1 MSTNDQI
8 LGSVDGGEAPEHT
21 TGTPPTD
28 NAAEVSSQQSDVDAV
43 DGDAVDNGAAGSA
56 PGPVTDPSLPPNG
69 AHPFSDLPVEVLGL
83 ITVNLDTIAHHSL
96 RLCSKSIR
104 AHVDAPTIMSHGEF
118 IRFHKQLEAHS
129 PRKLK
134 HLLCPYCNTFK
145 KSTPSKA
152 TFTDAQAVQKYSGKR
167 ACIECGIA
175 NGHYNKRDVVIKKK
189 KFFVC
194 GGCKLILTHEKE
206 DKAVHDVVITKGY
219 PYRDSGWGR
228 GAEITFDS
236 GGKRWFTLL
245 QFRQCLLRTSRNGA
259 LPHRTFHAS
268 LPRTMVRPFL
278 LSDIGE
284 GIKEVQIIQW
294 FVEPGAR
301 VEQFDKI
308 CEVQSDKATT
318 EITSR
323 FDGVI
328 KKRHYEAEDVAQV
341 GKPLCD
347 IDVQSDISPED
358 EAILAPPAEQAGSPS
373 DPQQPQKA
381 AEQQQLETP
390 EEAKDT
396 ARVEK
401 RAALATPAVRGLLR
415 ELNVNIA
422 DVSGTGKDGRVT
434 KDDVQKF
441 VATQKSEMIQS
452 MQPQSTREFPD
463 ADQAQVEKPITLT
476 PVQSQMFK
484 MMTRSLSIPHF
495 LYADEINVTALST
508 LRQRLN
514 NQPSSADR
522 LSYLPFI
529 IKAVSLALEDFP
541 LLNAQVDTGTGENAP
556 KLVMREKHNIGVAMD
571 TPQGLL
577 VPNIKDVSARSI
589 LGIASEVSRIQAL
602 AKDGKLSVTDLTGGT
617 VTVSNVGSIG
627 GTYVAPVLVQSEV
640 AILGIGKARVI
651 PAFDDHDRVVKKDVI
666 NLSWSADHRVVDG
679 ATMAR
684 MAERVRA
691 FIEEPALMMTRL
703 R

>member
-1 MSTNDQI
+1 M
-8 LGSVDGGEAPEHT
+8 
-21 TGTPPTD
+21 
-28 NAAEVSSQQSDVDAV
+28 
-43 DGDAVDNGAAGSA
+43 
-56 PGPVTDPSLPPNG
+56 
-69 AHPFSDLPVEVLGL
+69 
-83 ITVNLDTIAHHSL
+83 
-96 RLCSKSIR
+96 
-104 AHVDAPTIMSHGEF
+104 
-118 IRFHKQLEAHS
+118 
-129 PRKLK
+129 
-134 HLLCPYCNTFK
+134 
-145 KSTPSKA
+145 
-152 TFTDAQAVQKYSGKR
+152 
-167 ACIECGIA
+167 
-175 NGHYNKRDVVIKKK
+175 
-189 KFFVC
+189 
-194 GGCKLILTHEKE
+194 
-206 DKAVHDVVITKGY
+206 
-219 PYRDSGWGR
+219 
-228 GAEITFDS
+228 
-236 GGKRWFTLL
+236 
-245 QFRQCLLRTSRNGA
+245 
-259 LPHRTFHAS
+259 
-268 LPRTMVRPFL
+268 
-278 LSDIGE
+278 
-284 GIKEVQIIQW
+284 
-294 FVEPGAR
+294 
-301 VEQFDKI
+301 
-308 CEVQSDKATT
+308 
-318 EITSR
+318 
-323 FDGVI
+323 
-328 KKRHYEAEDVAQV
+328 
-341 GKPLCD
+341 
-347 IDVQSDISPED
+347 
-358 EAILAPPAEQAGSPS
+358 
-373 DPQQPQKA
+373 
-381 AEQQQLETP
+381 
-390 EEAKDT
+390 
-396 ARVEK
+396 EK

-422 DVSGTGKDGRVT
+422 DVSGTGRDGRVT

-514 NQPSSADR
+514 NQPSSAHR